1 MMKAIPKD
9 EWVVFQAATTTEF
22 AEVMK
27 VWARSVPLEE
37 YASNPQAKETKA
49 EEAERREDKTCL
61 DFRILKAGKYVQLN
75 TLRGLGTEAHVPRV
89 VVAGERESVA
99 SVQPAM
105 IEVTSLGRLAEPDH
119 PTSPFTLSRNY

>member
-37 YASNPQAKETKA
+37 YASNPRGPKKPKLKKQ
-49 EEAERREDKTCL
+49 RREDKTCL
-61 DFRILKAGKYVQLN
+61 DFQDPK
-75 TLRGLGTEAHVPRV
+75 
-89 VVAGERESVA
+89 RES
-99 SVQPAM
+99 M
-105 IEVTSLGRLAEPDH
+105 YNLTR
-119 PTSPFTLSRNY
+119 